1 MTDEKEILEYFQ
13 FAQGVLDKTSA
24 LLLDYCNRGFKSELK
39 ADETVVTEA
48 DKAVEEVIREEI
60 SRKYPGHA
68 ILGEEFGDSGS
79 AELKWVIDPIDGTA
93 NFLTGI
99 PTFGTI
105 LALFRGEVPLVGFS
119 DHPMLGRRYRATRG
133 GGVFLGEKRLKVRGL
148 SNEFLSPL
156 ENIAV
161 SSRRCFAKSGHE
173 SLCDRFFAEHPSIR
187 VYRDVFA
194 HGLTAEGCLGGMV
207 EWANAPWDLAVARIF
222 AEEAGGSYF
231 EFTPKGYTG
240 GERTAI
246 FGATRTVELLREFF
260 AEAIPN

>member
-1 MTDEKEILEYFQ
+1 MIDEKEIVEYYQ
-13 FAQGVLDKTSA
+13 FGQRVLDKTRA
-24 LLLDYCNRGFKSELK
+24 LLLDYCSRGFSSELK

-48 DKAVEEVIREEI
+48 DKAVEEVIRGEI
-60 SRKYPGHA
+60 SLSYPSHS

-79 AELKWVIDPIDGTA
+79 APLKWIIDPIDGTA

-105 LALFRGEVPLVGFS
+105 LALFHGEVPLLGFS
-119 DHPMLGRRYRATRG
+119 DHPLLGRRYCARKGA
-133 GGVFLGEKRLKVRGL
+133 GVFLGEKKLRVRGV
-148 SNEFLSPL
+148 SNESLSPL

-161 SSRRCFAKSGHE
+161 SSRKCFAKSGHQAL
-173 SLCDRFFAEHPSIR
+173 SDRFFAQHPSIR

-194 HGLTAEGCLGGMV
+194 HGLTAEGCIGGMV

-231 EFTPKGYTG
+231 EFTPKGFSG
-240 GERTAI
+240 SEKSAI
-246 FGATRTVELLREFF
+246 FGASQTVELLKEFF
-260 AEAIPN
+260 AEAIPG